1 MQAMPA
7 SLRRTL
13 ATLSFTAVLGLS
25 GCQEMTTFV
34 TGEHFPKPPE
44 NSPRIEVELAVE
56 IEPAVWGDVIEHGD
70 LEAKIADQVHAVAD
84 LGMRFYPVLSSEYA
98 EGDPRPELLLTVRVT
113 GLEIES
119 DHDRVE
125 KKNEPPR
132 IESKVKGLDSSATA
146 VVQRR
151 RDAGP
156 ALVVASAEADGYVH
170 AVSQEKVEERALAG
184 EAVFGVVKQDASHQ
198 DLRVCESDVLQ
209 AVDEAVVGALRGVIK
224 GVDRELELEAPAAE
238 KP

>member
-1 MQAMPA
+1 MQASPV
-7 SLRRTL
+7 SPRRAL
-13 ATLSFTAVLGLS
+13 ATLGLAAFLGLA

-56 IEPAVWGDVIEHGD
+56 IDPAVWSDLAEHGD

-84 LGMRFYPVLSSEYA
+84 LGMRFYPVLSSQYA

-113 GLEIES
+113 GLEVQGE
-119 DHDRVE
+119 HRRVE
-125 KKNEPPR
+125 KKDEPPR
-132 IESKVKGLDSSATA
+132 IESKIKGLDSSASA

-156 ALVVASAEADGYVH
+156 ALVVASAEARGYVY
-170 AVSQEKVEERALAG
+170 AVSQEKVETLAQAG
-184 EAVFGVVKQDASHQ
+184 EAAFAVVKEDASHQ

-209 AVDEAVVGALRGVIK
+209 VVDEAVVNALRGVIK
-224 GVDRELELEAPAAE
+224 GVDRELGLEAPAA